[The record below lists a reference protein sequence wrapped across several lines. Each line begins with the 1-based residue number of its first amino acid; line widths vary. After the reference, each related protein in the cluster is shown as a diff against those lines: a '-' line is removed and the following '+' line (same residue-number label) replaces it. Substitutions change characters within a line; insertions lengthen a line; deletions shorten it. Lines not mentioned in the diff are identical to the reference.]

1 MALLISGEN
10 ITLNN
15 GLTVTSAYARTN
27 AGLSIDGS
35 YLFIGPA
42 FWASAEAY
50 AAGAQALQPTNIT
63 NIPMQVPYDKEA
75 MGSDLLFAA
84 NEVVKQM
91 LEVEGFTVQITGL

>member
-1 MALLISGEN
+1 MALLITGET

-27 AGLSIDGS
+27 AGLTMDGS
-35 YLFIGPA
+35 QLIVGPA
-42 FWASAEAY
+42 FWASEAAY
-50 AAGAQALQPTNIT
+50 TAGVAPLQPTNI
-63 NIPMQVPYDKEA
+63 NINMTVPYDKQL

-91 LEVEGFTVQITGL
+91 LEVEGFTVTITEL

>member
-27 AGLSIDGS
+27 AGLAMDGS
-35 YLFIGPA
+35 YLLIAPA
-42 FWASAEAY
+42 YWASEEAY
-50 AAGAQALQPTNIT
+50 TNGVSPLQPTNI
-63 NIPMQVPYDKEA
+63 NIPMTVPYDKST

-84 NEVVKQM
+84 NEIVKEM
-91 LEVEGFTVQITGL
+91 LEVEGFTVTITEL